1 MSLDL
6 AQFMPVAWP
15 RDAAGNRVKAA
26 ALTSAQRERQDW
38 QVMEA
43 LQAVLDTKGWDG
55 RIMIQV
61 KGGAAL
67 IDAAKPRKVSK

>member
-15 RDAAGNRVKAA
+15 RDAAGNRVKFAA
-26 ALTSAQRERQDW
+26 MTPAQRERQEF
-38 QVMEA
+38 QAMEA
-43 LQAVLDTKGWDG
+43 LQAVLDSKGWDG
-55 RIMIQV
+55 RLMIQT
-61 KGGAAL
+61 KNGAAL